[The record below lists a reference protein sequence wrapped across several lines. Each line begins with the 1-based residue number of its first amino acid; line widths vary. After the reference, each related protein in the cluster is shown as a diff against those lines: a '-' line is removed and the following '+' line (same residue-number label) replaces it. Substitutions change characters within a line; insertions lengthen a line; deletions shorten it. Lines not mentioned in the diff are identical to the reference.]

1 MKVIVVGA
9 TGTIGK
15 EVVNL
20 LSSGHELVRVAH
32 RSGDLRVD
40 ITSKASIDQ
49 LYRAVGPFDAV
60 ISTTGLVK
68 FGSFN
73 ELTDEDYMLGL
84 TSKLMGQV
92 NLVCIGLNYINDRG
106 SFTLTSGVLSQH
118 PIPGSCSVSMVNAGI
133 EGFVRAAAL
142 ELPRGVRIN
151 VVSPIFVK
159 ETVEAM
165 KLNIPQSMPAAKV
178 ALSYKAGLE
187 SQRNGEVLDVR
198 DFA

>member
-20 LSSGHELVRVAH
+20 LSSGHELVRVVH

-49 LYRAVGPFDAV
+49 LYRTVGPFDAV

-92 NLVCIGLNYINDRG
+92 NLVRIGLNYINDRG

-118 PIPGSCSVSMVNAGI
+118 PIPEAVPSVWSM
-133 EGFVRAAAL
+133 R
-142 ELPRGVRIN
+142 ELR
-151 VVSPIFVK
+151 
-159 ETVEAM
+159 
-165 KLNIPQSMPAAKV
+165 
-178 ALSYKAGLE
+178 ALSGRRLSNSRAEFELTW
-187 SQRNGEVLDVR
+187 
-198 DFA
+198 

>member
-1 MKVIVVGA
+1 MRIIVVGA

-20 LSSGHELVRVAH
+20 LSSGHEVVRVGH
-32 RSGDLRVD
+32 RSGDFQVD
-40 ITSKASIDQ
+40 IASKASIDQ
-49 LYRAVGPFDAV
+49 LYQTVGLFDAV

-68 FGSFN
+68 FGHFN
-73 ELTDEDYMLGL
+73 ALTDEDYSLGL
-84 TSKLMGQV
+84 FSKLMGQV
-92 NLVCIGLNYINDRG
+92 NLVRLGRKYINDQG
-106 SFTLTSGVLSQH
+106 SFTLTSGLLSQH
-118 PIPGSCSVSMVNAGI
+118 PIPGSSSVSMVNAGL

-142 ELPRGVRIN
+142 EMERGIRIN

-159 ETVEAM
+159 ETMEAM
-165 KLNIPQSMPAAKV
+165 KMDSSQGMPAAKV
-178 ALSYKAGLE
+178 ALSYKISLE